1 MHPVFIHMCSFT
13 RPSPSSHRFPTYPEM
28 AWSGERRG
36 EAIHVHPVIMFARFV
51 AVDVLVTQSCPILC
65 NPMDCSLPGSSVHR
79 VFQARALEWAAISF
93 CRGSS

>member
-13 RPSPSSHRFPTYPEM
+13 RPSLSSHRFPTYPEM
-28 AWSGERRG
+28 AWFGERKG